1 MLFRICCL
9 ALLLLIESHFTVLA
23 AERGEI
29 VTSRKVPVINN
40 ELTLR
45 LKPPKNAQLPDTA
58 TLNISRAGQS
68 ILQRKLT
75 LANVD
80 GRSASFTPRE
90 TGFYKAVV
98 DFGAGSN
105 AERIVQKFP
114 VVWRDMYFLVWGP
127 PAPEERLAHGPLT
140 AQVVAPNRKP
150 ETIKYWLDHGSDVVA
165 WIGAPKSQPS
175 GEISDEQMADWIEEI
190 SEQVDRGCNGIF
202 IDEFGGY
209 PTEHGIRRMRS
220 IGVML
225 QKARERFPD
234 LLIMP
239 ATAGAIQRELAM
251 GYKEIG
257 AVALLESYPDCFTR
271 FFASHNVKKH
281 LDWRIE
287 TSRNTDLIHY
297 AGQGQA
303 AIILLGTRVCGAHEE
318 PVAAEVEH
326 HVRYIKKHAPEM
338 PGIGF
343 YGERYDGM
351 TPQLVRMVNEY
362 YIKPVVDLRAIRFA
376 PYTAAAGKSVDVL
389 VGIHNLGG
397 MTARDIKVHVYA
409 GEHGTAKKERIG
421 TISIDAIGYGH
432 RDLKQKELGQLVEY
446 QQVNG
451 SRYAV
456 IANEQNRVFLARTTG
471 KVTWTPDR
479 PGYYTITAE
488 VQPSAQ
494 DQFTIL
500 DGALQ
505 ETLLVK

>member
-1 MLFRICCL
+1 MLFKICSL
-9 ALLLLIESHFTVLA
+9 ALLLLIESHFTALA
-23 AERGEI
+23 AQRGEI
-29 VTSRKVPVINN
+29 VISRTVPVINN

-45 LKPPKNAQLPDTA
+45 LQLPKNVQLQDTA
-58 TLNISRAGQS
+58 TLNISLAGQS
-68 ILQRKLT
+68 ILQRTLT
-75 LANVD
+75 LANAD

-90 TGFYKAVV
+90 TGFYKAVI

-105 AERIVQKFP
+105 AERIVQEFP

-127 PAPEERLAHGPLT
+127 PTPDERLAYGPLT
-140 AQVVAPNRKP
+140 AQVIAPNRKP

-175 GEISDEQMADWIEEI
+175 GVISDEQMADWIKEI

-209 PTEHGIRRMRS
+209 PTEYGINRMRS

-225 QKARERFPD
+225 QQARERFPD

-239 ATAGAIQRELAM
+239 ATAGAIQRELSIA
-251 GYKEIG
+251 YQEVG
-257 AVALLESYPDCFTR
+257 AVALLESYPTCFTR
-271 FFASHNVKKH
+271 FFASHNFKKH

-287 TSRNTDLIHY
+287 TARNTDLIHRV
-297 AGQGQA
+297 GKGQA
-303 AIILLGTRVCGAHEE
+303 AIVLLGTRVCGAHEE

-326 HVRYIKKHAPEM
+326 HVRYIKKTAPEM

-343 YGERYDGM
+343 YGDRYDGM
-351 TPQLVRMVNEY
+351 TRQLVRMVNDY

-421 TISIDAIGYGH
+421 TLSINAIGYGH
-432 RDLKQKELGQLVEY
+432 RDLEPKQQGQLVEY

-456 IANEQNRVFLARTTG
+456 IPNEQNRVFLARTTG
-471 KVTWTPDR
+471 KVTWTPER
-479 PGYYTITAE
+479 SGYYTITAE